1 MSDSERYESYPIRI
15 VALSNLFSLSIYAIG
30 AYVLWM
36 IAPLASVLYLV
47 YCSVLEIRVLWGSC
61 PNCYYYGKACCFGK
75 GLLCSLIFKR
85 GEPRKFIEKTVSW
98 RDVLPDFMVT
108 VVPVLGGIVL
118 LVGEFSWIILALTL
132 ILLALGF
139 AGSAFIRGS
148 YACKYC
154 KQRDLGCPALS
165 LFESRKDQKEGV

>member
-1 MSDSERYESYPIRI
+1 MSDSERYESYPTRI
-15 VALSNLFSLSIYAIG
+15 VVLSNLFSLSIYAIG

-36 IAPLASVLYLV
+36 IARLASALYLV
-47 YCSVLEIRVLWGSC
+47 YCSVLEIRVLRRSC
-61 PNCYYYGKACCFGK
+61 PDCYYYGKACCFGR
-75 GLLCSLIFKR
+75 GRLCSLLFKR
-85 GEPRKFIEKTVSW
+85 GEPRKFIERQVSW
-98 RDVLPDFMVT
+98 LNILPDFMVT
-108 VVPVLGGIVL
+108 IIPVLGGIVL
-118 LVGEFSWIILALTL
+118 LVDEFSWIIVALIL

-165 LFESRKDQKEGV
+165 LFEPQCSVETL

>member
-1 MSDSERYESYPIRI
+1 MSDSERYESFPIRI
-15 VALSNLFSLSIYAIG
+15 VVLSNLFSLSIYAIG

-36 IAPLASVLYLV
+36 IAPLVSALYLV
-47 YCSVLEIRVLWGSC
+47 YCSVLEIRVLRHSC
-61 PNCYYYGKACCFGK
+61 RDCYYYGKTCCFGRGK
-75 GLLCSLIFKR
+75 LCSILFKR
-85 GEPRKFIEKTVSW
+85 GDPKKFIERQVSW
-98 RDVLPDFMVT
+98 LDILPDFMVT
-108 VVPVLGGIVL
+108 IIPVLGGIVL
-118 LVGEFSWIILALTL
+118 LIDEFSWIIVALIL

-165 LFESRKDQKEGV
+165 LFDHRRSP